1 MSSMARKKSLGQRDG
16 FESRLSRIKKG
27 GANTMGEI
35 QVGPREEIRAG
46 SKSKPTNTVR
56 IKQKKKKNMEVGRG
70 STMSLIIL
78 AFVFG
83 ALSMFVGQVA
93 NFHLFQAGGLAP
105 VDLTETAIA
114 PYLPFAH
121 LAIGGVLAV
130 MFCWTFRLTSVLR
143 LAAAAIGVFVV
154 MEYHTEMVQQAPG
167 VYTKFFSKAYVKEVR
182 QSARA
187 GNSAA

>member
-16 FESRLSRIKKG
+16 FENRLDRIKKG

-46 SKSKPTNTVR
+46 SKKKATNTIR
-56 IKQKKKKNMEVGRG
+56 IKQKKKTKEVGRG

-78 AFVFG
+78 AFAFG

-93 NFHLFQAGGLAP
+93 NFHFFQAGGLVP
-105 VDLTETAIA
+105 VDLTETPVA

-121 LAIGGVLAV
+121 LAIGGLLAL
-130 MFCWTFRLTSVLR
+130 MFCWTFRLTSIFR

-182 QSARA
+182 QTAQA
-187 GNSAA
+187 NNAAA